1 MFQTTC
7 DCVTVNVLRRTPETR
22 PGRWG
27 TDWAKVPHLSAPSP
41 RQLISPRLRLALIS
55 SLCLC
60 VLLWTSPPSGHL
72 CSGPKSNMKSSVW
85 VVVHSVTDWKAVF
98 FYFSH
103 MVLDGL
109 TTTTTTGSAAP
120 TASLCFTHPQHL
132 TCGPWIRIPGLHTCC
147 GWHTHTHVIV
157 LCKLLP
163 VFGVVW
169 SKEFFLSRHKSETRV
184 QLFFCS
190 IKIAVYS
197 ECVKEREALQLAT
210 KRALQLNK
218 ILLFFLLGPKNG
230 IN

>member
-72 CSGPKSNMKSSVW
+72 CSEPKSNMKSSVW
-85 VVVHSVTDWKAVF
+85 VVVHSVTDWKADF
-98 FYFSH
+98 FFFFSH
-103 MVLDGL
+103 TALDGL

-147 GWHTHTHVIV
+147 GWHTHTHTRHCIMQTSSCVWCGSDLKSSFWVVINQKPESSSV
-157 LCKLLP
+157 RELFCYYTLLTK
-163 VFGVVW
+163 FTLLAKQYIEG
-169 SKEFFLSRHKSETRV
+169 
-184 QLFFCS
+184 LF
-190 IKIAVYS
+190 
-197 ECVKEREALQLAT
+197 
-210 KRALQLNK
+210 
-218 ILLFFLLGPKNG
+218 
-230 IN
+230 